1 MRRDQKS
8 PPSRP
13 KTSYRKEIK
22 YGADFQLDWVKLI
35 PALKDYTLKR
45 VDFLSIAGD
54 APKDFITDSEYRP
67 GHRSRRQRRE
77 SYIAKVGS
85 KFYPNESVIE
95 HLITRIGEIYRLR
108 IAESKLRLIDGQVRF
123 MSKYFLNRQ
132 KEQLTHGAEVYELC
146 LGKENY
152 AEIADNKAER
162 DFFTFQM
169 TCEAIKDAFP
179 GHTERIVAGY
189 VEMLTFDALI
199 GHNDRHPYN
208 WGVIVPILK
217 ARAPRF
223 SPVYDTAR
231 ALFWNNPENRVRQML
246 TDARQLETYVNKC
259 APPIGWDG
267 EQRVD
272 FFRLIGLIWNN
283 FARYRD
289 NIEKFLPDTPL
300 KQSCGMVEKEF
311 QHLLSAERR
320 ELIKRC
326 LHLRQQKLCHALGS
340 FEGKEEQSNAA

>member
-1 MRRDQKS
+1 MRRDKRII
-8 PPSRP
+8 PHRLN
-13 KTSYRKEIK
+13 KSYRKEIR
-22 YGADFQLDWVKLI
+22 YNADFQLDWAKLV
-35 PALKDYTLKR
+35 ASLRNYSLER

-85 KFYPNESVIE
+85 KFYPNESVTE
-95 HLITRIGEIYRLR
+95 HLITRIGEIYGLM

-132 KEQLTHGAEVYELC
+132 SEQLTHGAEIYELC

-152 AEIADNKAER
+152 KEIADNKVER

-179 GHTERIVAGY
+179 GHMEKIVAGY
-189 VEMLTFDALI
+189 VEMLAFDALI

-208 WGVIVPILK
+208 WGVVAPIHK
-217 ARAPRF
+217 AKAPRF

-231 ALFWNNPENRVRQML
+231 ALFWNIPENRVRQML
-246 TDARQLETYVNKC
+246 TDAKQLERYVENC
-259 APPIGWDG
+259 LPPIGWDS
-267 EQRVD
+267 EQKVA
-272 FFRLIGLIWNN
+272 FFRLIGLIWKN
-283 FARYRD
+283 FARYRN
-289 NIEKFLPDTPL
+289 NIGKFLADIPL
-300 KQSCGMVEKEF
+300 KQSCRMVDEEF
-311 QHLLSAERR
+311 APLLSAERR
-320 ELIKRC
+320 QLIKNC
-326 LHLRQQKLCHALGS
+326 LQLRRQKLCEAMQL
-340 FEGKEEQSNAA
+340 FEGKEERSDAG